1 MGLELDTL
9 NFEIR
14 LPQDKLTQ
22 LKLEIQKFKAKRSA
36 TLMELQSLIGMLN
49 FACSVVPPG
58 RTFLRRLIDLTI
70 GLKKPYHHRRLNLQA
85 QADLHA
91 WGCF

>member
-36 TLMELQSLIGMLN
+36 TLKELQSLIGMLN

-70 GLKKPYHHRRLNLQA
+70 GLKKPYHHRRLNL
-85 QADLHA
+85 
-91 WGCF
+91 

>member
-14 LPQDKLTQ
+14 LHQDKLTQ

-49 FACSVVPPG
+49 FACSVGPPG
-58 RTFLRRLIDLTI
+58 RTFLRRLTDLTI
-70 GLKKPYHHRRLNLQA
+70 CLKKPYHHHRPNLQA